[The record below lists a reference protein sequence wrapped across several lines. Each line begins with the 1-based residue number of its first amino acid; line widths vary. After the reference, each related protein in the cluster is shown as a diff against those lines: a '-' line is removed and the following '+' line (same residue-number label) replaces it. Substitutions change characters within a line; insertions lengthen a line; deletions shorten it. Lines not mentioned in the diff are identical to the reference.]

1 MLTHQIKTVE
11 VETINMN
18 SNFSLPHKDKKITF
32 HTFNKNKK
40 SKNKYGDSR
49 KHISAKKQRRLEEV
63 QLSSKTS
70 FMPKVDT
77 K

>member
-1 MLTHQIKTVE
+1 
-11 VETINMN
+11 MN

-32 HTFNKNKK
+32 HTFNKK
-40 SKNKYGDSR
+40 SKNRYGDSR
-49 KHISAKKQRRLEEV
+49 KHISAKKQRRLEDV

>member
-1 MLTHQIKTVE
+1 
-11 VETINMN
+11 MN